1 MDSKTKKI
9 VLIASMVLIIITAI
23 ALFYSVNITKDFEF
37 KTGEYFCKMEIINE
51 GNTNIYKWDIGIA
64 NNNTKNGIIENVSN
78 RESLEKFRGTVGGI
92 TKKRFEVF
100 LVILYLT
107 FILIVFA
114 SVQKDSQI
122 LKNESYK
129 KIFQLFNTLLIIF
142 LIYKISISFFE
153 LNGLYKD
160 INFYFSLLS

>member
-78 RESLEKFRGTVGGI
+78 RESLEKFRGTVCGI
-92 TKKRFEVF
+92 TKKRVEVF